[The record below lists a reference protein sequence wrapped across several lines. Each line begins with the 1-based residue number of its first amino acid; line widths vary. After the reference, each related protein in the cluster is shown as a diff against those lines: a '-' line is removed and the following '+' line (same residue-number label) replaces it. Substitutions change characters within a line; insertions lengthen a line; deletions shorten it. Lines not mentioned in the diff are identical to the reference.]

1 MLLFNL
7 FKQIMWFEL
16 LRIMFS
22 IVFFLMISEKK
33 LINDL
38 EKMYILLNF
47 ESFKIMIYIIP
58 TKNLA

>member
-1 MLLFNL
+1 
-7 FKQIMWFEL
+7 
-16 LRIMFS
+16 MF
-22 IVFFLMISEKK
+22 SEKK

-58 TKNLA
+58 TKNLVQKRNSNLKQHYTVMRLKKFFKAF

>member
-1 MLLFNL
+1 
-7 FKQIMWFEL
+7 
-16 LRIMFS
+16 
-22 IVFFLMISEKK
+22 MISEKK

-58 TKNLA
+58 TKNLV